1 MPVTDTGIESGTDT
15 AIADTASAPREL
27 RHAGMLGYGN
37 AQPSKVVTSKEIAER
52 YDLTED
58 WIVERTGVR
67 ERRILDLEKGETLL
81 DLVAA
86 ASKDALAVAGRDASE
101 IDTVIVAT
109 ITPDN
114 VFPAQ
119 AVSLADAIGVPQ
131 TAVVFDLSA
140 ACTGFVTALGHAA
153 AAIEAGRSNLALVVG
168 GDALSRITPYDDPK
182 SAPLFG
188 DAAGAVLVG
197 PVETGGIGPLIGGYD
212 HQYRILYSERDDG
225 NVIRMRGR
233 ETYSNAVTRMS
244 EVTLKALEAIGKTVE
259 DITLLVPHQANI
271 RIVKAMG
278 EKLGLRDD
286 QVSTQI
292 ADVGNTSA
300 ASIPMALR
308 REYEAGRLADGGLIV
323 MVGFGGG
330 FVFSAITADIEGIAP

>member
-1 MPVTDTGIESGTDT
+1 MTTPVTDAGAESATD
-15 AIADTASAPREL
+15 PRPQL
-27 RHAGMLGYGN
+27 KPAGMLGFGC
-37 AQPSKVVTSKEIAER
+37 AQPSKVVTSEEVAAR
-52 YDLTED
+52 YDLTAD
-58 WIVERTGVR
+58 WIIERTGV
-67 ERRILDLEKGETLL
+67 ESRRVLDADKGETLL
-81 DLVAA
+81 DLAL
-86 ASKDALAVAGRDASE
+86 ASSRDALAVAGRTAEE

-119 AVSLADAIGVPQ
+119 AVSLADALGVPER
-131 TAVVFDLSA
+131 AVVFDLSA

-153 AAIEAGRSNLALVVG
+153 AVIEAGRSKLALVVG

-188 DAAGAVLVG
+188 DAAGAVVVG
-197 PVETGGIGPLIGGYD
+197 PVDHGGIGPLVGGYD
-212 HQYRILYSERDDG
+212 HQHRILYSDSDDS

-233 ETYSNAVTRMS
+233 ETYSNAVARMS
-244 EVTLKALEAIGKTVE
+244 EVVIEALDAVGKSLDDVA
-259 DITLLVPHQANI
+259 LLVPHQANI
-271 RIVKAMG
+271 RIVQAVG
-278 EKLGLRDD
+278 EKLGIEDAR
-286 QVSTQI
+286 VSTQI

-300 ASIPMALR
+300 ASIPFALR

-330 FVFSAITADIEGIAP
+330 FVYSAITAELDGIAP

>member
-1 MPVTDTGIESGTDT
+1 
-15 AIADTASAPREL
+15 
-27 RHAGMLGYGN
+27 MLGYGC
-37 AQPSKVVTSKEIAER
+37 AQPSKVVTSAEIAAR

-67 ERRILDLEKGETLL
+67 SRRVLDLEKDETLL
-81 DLVAA
+81 TLVAA
-86 ASKDALAVAGRDASE
+86 ASKDALEVAGRDASE

-114 VFPAQ
+114 VFPAE
-119 AVSLADAIGVPQ
+119 AVALAAAIGVPQ

-153 AAIEAGRSNLALVVG
+153 AAVEAGRSNLALVVG

-188 DAAGAVLVG
+188 DAAGAVVVG
-197 PVETGGIGPLIGGYD
+197 PVESGGIGPLIGGYD
-212 HQYRILYSERDDG
+212 HQHRILYSDTDDG
-225 NVIRMRGR
+225 DVIRMRGR
-233 ETYSNAVTRMS
+233 ETYSNAVARMC
-244 EVTLKALEAIGKTVE
+244 EVTLKALEAAGKTVE
-259 DITLLVPHQANI
+259 DMTLIVPHQANI
-271 RIVKAMG
+271 RIVNAVG

-292 ADVGNTSA
+292 EDVGNTSA
-300 ASIPMALR
+300 ASIPVALR

-330 FVFSAITADIEGIAP
+330 FVFSAITAEIEGIAP

>member
-1 MPVTDTGIESGTDT
+1 MAVDVQPAAVPTLG
-15 AIADTASAPREL
+15 ARRET
-27 RHAGMLGYGN
+27 RPAGLLGFGC
-37 AQPSKVVTSKEIAER
+37 AQPSKVVTSAEIAER
-52 YDLTED
+52 YELTED
-58 WIVERTGVR
+58 WIVDRTGVR
-67 ERRILDLEKGETLL
+67 ERRVLDLAKGESLLTLS
-81 DLVAA
+81 AA
-86 ASKDALAVAGRDASE
+86 ASRDALDVAGREASE
-101 IDTVIVAT
+101 VDTVIVAT

-119 AVSLADAIGVPQ
+119 AVALADELGVPER
-131 TAVVFDLSA
+131 AVVFDLSA

-153 AAIEAGRSNLALVVG
+153 AAVEAGRSQLALVVG

-197 PVETGGIGPLIGGYD
+197 PVEHGGIGPLVGGFD
-212 HQYRILYSERDDG
+212 HQHRILYSERDDG

-233 ETYSNAVTRMS
+233 ETYSNAVARMS
-244 EVTLKALEAIGKTVE
+244 EVAIEALEAIGKTV
-259 DITLLVPHQANI
+259 DDMALLVPHQANI
-271 RIVKAMG
+271 RIVRAVG
-278 EKLGLRDD
+278 EKLGLRED

-300 ASIPMALR
+300 ASIPVALR
-308 REYEAGRLADGGLIV
+308 REYDAGRLAEGGLIV

-330 FVFSAITADIEGIAP
+330 FVYSAITAEIEGFKP

>member
-1 MPVTDTGIESGTDT
+1 MTVIEPETT
-15 AIADTASAPREL
+15 PSAPASREL
-27 RHAGMLGYGN
+27 RLAGVLGFGN
-37 AQPSKVVTSKEIAER
+37 AQPSKVVSSAELEER
-52 YDLTED
+52 YGLNPG
-58 WIVERTGVR
+58 WIVERTGV
-67 ERRILDLEKGETLL
+67 ESRRVLDLEKGETLL

-86 ASKDALAVAGRDASE
+86 SSRDALAVAGRDASE
-101 IDTVIVAT
+101 VDTVIVAT

-114 VFPAQ
+114 IFPAQ
-119 AVSLADAIGVPQ
+119 AVSLADAIGVPE

-153 AAIEAGRSNLALVVG
+153 ASVEAGRSNLALVVG

-188 DAAGAVLVG
+188 DAAGAVVVG
-197 PVETGGIGPLIGGYD
+197 PVESGGIGPLIGGYD
-212 HQYRILYSERDDG
+212 HQHRILYSDTDDG
-225 NVIRMRGR
+225 DIIRMRGR
-233 ETYSNAVTRMS
+233 ETYSNAVARMS
-244 EVTLKALEAIGKTVE
+244 EVTLKALDAIGKTT
-259 DITLLVPHQANI
+259 DDMTLIVPHQANI

-308 REYEAGRLADGGLIV
+308 REFEAGRLADGGLLV
-323 MVGFGGG
+323 LVGFGGG
-330 FVFSAITADIEGIAP
+330 FVFSAITVEIEGIAP